1 MKKRFGIKSAILV
14 TLLVVAGVVVALELT
29 NTTHWFHSAADNSG
43 INYGPPTK
51 AEINDSESRKS
62 NSPIQSDA
70 TSSDST
76 PSSQTTK
83 KRVTPEITNFAQKSS
98 TFNVNGF
105 VSGVVESSGTC
116 TLTLTSKTDPSNK
129 VSQSR
134 SSEANATNTTCGV
147 ISVPLSKLS
156 AGTWNAVLSYSSS
169 TSAGA
174 SDVMPLE
181 VQ

>member
-14 TLLVVAGVVVALELT
+14 TLLVLAGVVAVFELT
-29 NTTHWFHSAADNSG
+29 NTTHWFHSASDNSG
-43 INYGPPTK
+43 INYGPPTQ

-62 NSPIQSDA
+62 NPPTQTDTN
-70 TSSDST
+70 TSSPT
-76 PSSQTTK
+76 PTSANK
-83 KRVTPEITNFAQKSS
+83 KRVTPEITTFAQKSS

-105 VSGVVESSGTC
+105 VNGVVESGGTC
-116 TLTLTSKTDPSNK
+116 TLTLTSTTDSSNK

-156 AGTWNAVLSYSSS
+156 KGTWNAVLSYSSN
-169 TSAGA
+169 TATGL
-174 SDVMPLE
+174 SDVTPME
-181 VQ
+181 VN